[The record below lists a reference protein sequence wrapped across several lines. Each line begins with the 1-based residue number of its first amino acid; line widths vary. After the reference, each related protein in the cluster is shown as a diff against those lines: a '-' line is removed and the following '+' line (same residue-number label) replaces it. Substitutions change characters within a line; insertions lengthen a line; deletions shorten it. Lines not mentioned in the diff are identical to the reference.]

1 MDLASHLKGHATT
14 LTFAV
19 VVVCVRSV
27 KEPSLIRYASGADRS
42 GKLTS
47 RWPSKCFY
55 CEKAPSHAHMAREAV
70 AANCNAVGGL

>member
-1 MDLASHLKGHATT
+1 MDLASHLKGHATA
-14 LTFAV
+14 LTFAA
-19 VVVCVRSV
+19 VVCLRSV
-27 KEPSLIRYASGADRS
+27 KHPSLIRYLSGADLS

-55 CEKAPSHAHMAREAV
+55 CENAQSLTHTAREAV